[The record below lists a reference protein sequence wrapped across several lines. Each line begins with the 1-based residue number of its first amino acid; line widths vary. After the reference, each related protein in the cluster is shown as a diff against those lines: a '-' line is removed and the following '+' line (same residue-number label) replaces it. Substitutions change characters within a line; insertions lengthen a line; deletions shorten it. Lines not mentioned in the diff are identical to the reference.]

1 MRPAAIGGNMKVGEL
16 EILPVFDA
24 KAAVQPTAAYSY
36 EGGTG
41 KGTNADDWSAHTD
54 LLDDEGRL
62 EIHMGGF
69 LVRSGDRRILVDAGM
84 GPDPMLGGDKGG
96 ALLESLAALGL
107 SADDVTD
114 VVLTHLHFDHV
125 GWVSRDDAP
134 VFTNA
139 TYRCHQHDWDH
150 FVGTDDVATAKMTP
164 VRERF
169 EPFSSDTTLAPGV
182 DTRLCA
188 GHTPGSTIIVLSSG
202 AARAM
207 LIGDVVHCPVELL
220 DDEWAGLADVDRVA
234 AQRARNALAAEL
246 EGTDVP
252 VAAAHFPGLQFGR
265 LLAGEGKRGWTFG

>member
-1 MRPAAIGGNMKVGEL
+1 MKVGEL

-24 KAAVQPTAAYSY
+24 MAAVPPASAYRFGLE
-36 EGGTG
+36 EGEGG
-41 KGTNADDWSAHTD
+41 KGTNPDDWAPHAD
-54 LLDDEGRL
+54 LLDAEGRL

-84 GPDPMLGGDKGG
+84 GPDPIFGGDQGG
-96 ALLESLAALGL
+96 VLLDSLAAHGL

-125 GWVSRDDAP
+125 GWVSRDDSP

-139 TYRCHQHDWDH
+139 IYRCHQADWDH
-150 FVGTDDVATAKMTP
+150 FVGTDEVATTKMTP

-169 EPFSSDTTLAPGV
+169 EPFAGDCTIAPGV

-188 GHTPGSTIIVLSSG
+188 GHTPGSTILVLSSG

-220 DDEWAGLADVDRVA
+220 DDEWGGLSDVDPVA

-246 EGTDVP
+246 EATDTP

-265 LLAGEGKRGWTFG
+265 LIAGEGKRAWTFG